1 MDYPRTFVAIRP
13 VLNGQLTQN
22 GIKHVFLACA
32 KPTYSEGIIMS
43 YPKLKWLLSLTLI
56 VVMASWS
63 THAALVKKMSL
74 SEMVGNADK
83 VFRAT
88 VLSKEPGSVQAG
100 GGELSTIIYTLRI
113 DDAIKGDFGSGKEA
127 QVLQL
132 TMLGSMKSSHVVGNQ
147 KRLTNL
153 QINPDL
159 QLGSDYVLFTTAR
172 SAAGLSTTV
181 GLDQGLF
188 RLSNDN
194 SGRDMVV
201 NGLDNKGIFSGPVS
215 YDELKAAIFNNIN

>member
-1 MDYPRTFVAIRP
+1 MYYTKF
-13 VLNGQLTQN
+13 
-22 GIKHVFLACA
+22 
-32 KPTYSEGIIMS
+32 
-43 YPKLKWLLSLTLI
+43 KWLLSLTLI
-56 VVMASWS
+56 IVTASWS

-88 VLSKEPGSVQAG
+88 VLSKEPSSVHAG
-100 GGELSTIIYTLRI
+100 GGELSTIVYTLRI

-132 TMLGSMKSSHVVGNQ
+132 TMLGSMKSSLVVGNQ
-147 KRLTNL
+147 KRLINL

-159 QLGSDYVLFTTAR
+159 ELGSDYVLFTTAR
-172 SAAGLSTTV
+172 SPAGLSTTV
-181 GLDQGLF
+181 GLGQGLF
-188 RLSNDN
+188 RLSNDG
-194 SGRDMVV
+194 SGPDMAV

>member
-1 MDYPRTFVAIRP
+1 
-13 VLNGQLTQN
+13 
-22 GIKHVFLACA
+22 
-32 KPTYSEGIIMS
+32 
-43 YPKLKWLLSLTLI
+43 
-56 VVMASWS
+56 MASWS